1 MNRLRTPGRAIAA
14 ALIAATTALT
24 VVASAGPTV
33 ADQTTPTAS
42 PTDDALATLKAR
54 VTHRIDL
61 RLAALAR
68 LDRRVDQARHL
79 TGENRDTLGALI
91 DQNVAG
97 LTELRTKVAGATGR
111 EELRADVQSM
121 VTDHRIF
128 VLVLP
133 QVRLSLVADRELAAI
148 DRLGQVHGRLTE
160 LIDKAEADG
169 RDTGNATELLD
180 AMQAQLDAAA
190 ADVSGQVDQLLAIE
204 PGPDGPAI
212 RSAIDEVRESLRAA
226 RQDLRDA
233 IGIARR
239 IRAMLRH
246 QATDSQA
253 TDSQATGS
261 RAT

>member
-1 MNRLRTPGRAIAA
+1 LFVNRSRKPGRAIAA
-14 ALIAATTALT
+14 ALIAAAIALT

-33 ADQTTPTAS
+33 ADQTATN
-42 PTDDALATLKAR
+42 TDDALAVLKAR

-68 LDRRVDQARHL
+68 LDRRVDRAKHL
-79 TGENRDTLGALI
+79 TDENRDTLSALI
-91 DQNVAG
+91 DQDVAG
-97 LTELRTKVAGATGR
+97 LTELRTQVAEAATR

-121 VTDHRIF
+121 VNDHRIF

-133 QVRLSLVADRELAAI
+133 QVRLTLVADRELGAI
-148 DRLGQVHGRLTE
+148 DRLGQVHAKLSE
-160 LIDKAEADG
+160 AIEKAEADG
-169 RDTGNATELLD
+169 RDTGNAAELLD

-190 ADVSGQVDQLLAIE
+190 SGVSGQVDRLLAIE

-212 RSAIDEVRESLRAA
+212 RSAVDEIRESLRAA

-233 IGIARR
+233 IAIARR
-239 IRAMLRH
+239 IRAMLRN
-246 QATDSQA
+246 
-253 TDSQATGS
+253 